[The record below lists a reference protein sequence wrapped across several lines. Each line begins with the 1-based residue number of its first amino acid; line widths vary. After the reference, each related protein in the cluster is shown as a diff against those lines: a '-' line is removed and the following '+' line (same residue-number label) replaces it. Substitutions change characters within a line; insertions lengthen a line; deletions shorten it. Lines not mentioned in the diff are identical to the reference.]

1 MVGSIDLNLLIIVGG
16 MILFGILTL
25 ATMLIMDARDRR
37 DKNEL

>member
-1 MVGSIDLNLLIIVGG
+1 MCAIDLNLLIIVGG

-25 ATMLIMDARDRR
+25 ATMLVMDARDRR